1 MLRVA
6 TTCAVSAE
14 CKQRAFEAWLD
25 SLAER
30 LRR

>member
-14 CKQRAFEAWLD
+14 CKQRAFEAC
-25 SLAER
+25 LAER